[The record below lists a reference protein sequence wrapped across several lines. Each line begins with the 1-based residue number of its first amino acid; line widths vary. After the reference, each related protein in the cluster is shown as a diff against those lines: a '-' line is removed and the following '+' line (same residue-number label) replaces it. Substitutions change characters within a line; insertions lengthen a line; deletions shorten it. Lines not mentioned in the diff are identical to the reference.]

1 LKSAKKEPGNK
12 SRAVVKPGIPIRTCL
27 AGLVLIILTTAFVEF
42 SMGRRIWGVGGIA
55 GFWSGDIWSE
65 HNSQFLL
72 DPYTFTH
79 ISHGILFYA
88 ILSLAFGTWPVT
100 MRLMLAAGLEG
111 AWEILENTDFII
123 NRYRAETISLNY
135 FGDSIVNSEGDILA
149 CVAGFWIASKL
160 SKTATIV
167 LIIGLEV
174 GLLIWTRDNLTL
186 NIVML
191 IHPSS
196 AIRAWQLGH

>member
-1 LKSAKKEPGNK
+1 
-12 SRAVVKPGIPIRTCL
+12 
-27 AGLVLIILTTAFVEF
+27 VEF

>member
-1 LKSAKKEPGNK
+1 MKSD
-12 SRAVVKPGIPIRTCL
+12 IPMRTCV
-27 AGLVLIILTTAFVEF
+27 AGLVLIILSTAFVEL
-42 SMGRRIWGVGGIA
+42 SMGRRAWGIRGIA

-88 ILSLAFGTWPVT
+88 LLSLAFRTWPVS
-100 MRLMLAAGLEG
+100 RKLLLAVGLEA
-111 AWEILENTDFII
+111 AWEVLENSDFII

-135 FGDSIVNSEGDILA
+135 FGDSIVNSMGDILA
-149 CVAGFWIASKL
+149 CMTGFWLASKL
-160 SKTATIV
+160 PKTATIALV
-167 LIIGLEV
+167 IGLEIA
-174 GLLIWTRDNLTL
+174 LLVWTRDNLAL

>member
-12 SRAVVKPGIPIRTCL
+12 SGILVKPDIPIRTSV
-27 AGLVLIILTTAFVEF
+27 AGLVLIILATAFVEF
-42 SMGRRIWGVGGIA
+42 SMGRHTWGIGGIA

-65 HNSQFLL
+65 HNSQFFL

-88 ILSLAFGTWPVT
+88 LLSLAFRAWPVT

-111 AWEILENTDFII
+111 AWEVLENSDFII

-135 FGDSIVNSEGDILA
+135 FGDSVVNSVGDILA
-149 CVAGFWIASKL
+149 CMTGFWLASKL
-160 SKTATIV
+160 PKTATIALV
-167 LIIGLEV
+167 IGLEI
-174 GLLIWTRDNLTL
+174 GLLVWTRDNLTL